1 MDMKVVADLFHVS
14 FVVMRQVV
22 EDFTSVFLGPA
33 RLSNCLFWRASRGY
47 MADGENKTERDSTRG
62 RQDLQIVMK
71 EDLQTEVL
79 NKRYS

>member
-14 FVVMRQVV
+14 FVVMGQIV

-33 RLSNCLFWRASRGY
+33 RLSKCVLWRASRGY
-47 MADGENKTERDSTRG
+47 TADGENKTERETRG
-62 RQDLQIVMK
+62 RQDLQIVMQ